1 MVEQQP
7 TRRPGG
13 RSTRVRA
20 AVHQA
25 VTDLIA
31 ERGYGNFTVGDVAA
45 RAGVADTSIYR
56 RWGALEALLADVA
69 ITWLTTTS
77 PIPDTGSLEG
87 DLRAYA
93 AGVARDVTGPDG
105 LAVLRLIIALST
117 AGETGARTRDGFLAE
132 RGRQLQGMLDRARDR
147 GEHPPEG
154 LDILDHLLAPMYI
167 RILFGAGPLTPAYV
181 DTLVDRLLVVPVR
194 FVGVAEPSDSGRS
207 EAGLGEGAGLH
218 PPGL

>member
-7 TRRPGG
+7 IRRPGG
-13 RSTRVRA
+13 RSARVRA
-20 AVHQA
+20 AVHHA

-31 ERGYGNFTVGDVAA
+31 ERGHGNFTVGDVAT
-45 RAGVADTSIYR
+45 RAGVADTSVYR
-56 RWGALEALLADVA
+56 RWGTLEALLTDVA

-105 LAVLRLIIALST
+105 LAVLRLVIALST
-117 AGETGARTRDGFLAE
+117 GGEAGVRARDAFLAE

-154 LDILDHLLAPMYI
+154 LDILDHLLAPMYV
-167 RILFGAGPLTPAYV
+167 RVLFGTGPLTPDYV
-181 DTLVDRLLVVPVR
+181 NALADRLLVRPR
-194 FVGVAEPSDSGRS
+194 
-207 EAGLGEGAGLH
+207 
-218 PPGL
+218 PGPD